1 MENENNQDPSINSP
15 HPAVA
20 GSGQASEQATSTPAT
35 PEVQPAEPVA
45 VPTEQPVPTDPL
57 YSPFQG
63 GGTSPIEIVDTS
75 ASAKASADKAEPI
88 PVSPTPEPINLP
100 TPPLEGG
107 QNPPSPLYPASAEAL
122 ADKQGGETAPSPIKN
137 LLLKAKEVIQFRK
150 RKKLEKI
157 LGLAQTKQKIT
168 NNDVEK
174 FLRVSD
180 ATATRY
186 LSQLVK
192 EGKLTQAGWR
202 GGAFYLLP

>member
-1 MENENNQDPSINSP
+1 MENENNQDPSTSSP
-15 HPAVA
+15 QLD
-20 GSGQASEQATSTPAT
+20 SGQAGQALSPASASSFT
-35 PEVQPAEPVA
+35 EVLEDKKA
-45 VPTEQPVPTDPL
+45 VEDKNAL
-57 YSPFQG
+57 AGKQG

-122 ADKQGGETAPSPIKN
+122 ADKQGGETAPSPIKS
-137 LLLKAKEVIQFRK
+137 LLLKAKEMIQFRK

-157 LGLAQTKQKIT
+157 LDLAQTKQKIT
-168 NNDVEK
+168 NNDIEK

-192 EGKLTQAGWR
+192 EGKLKPISRR
-202 GGAFYLLP
+202 GGAFYQLP

>member
-20 GSGQASEQATSTPAT
+20 GSGQASE
-35 PEVQPAEPVA
+35 PEPINSLDPLQ
-45 VPTEQPVPTDPL
+45 PTDANAL
-57 YSPFQG
+57 AGKQG
-63 GGTSPIEIVDTS
+63 GGTSPIP
-75 ASAKASADKAEPI
+75 EPI
-88 PVSPTPEPINLP
+88 STPPNPPIAEPINLP
-100 TPPLEGG
+100 NPPLEGG

-157 LGLAQTKQKIT
+157 LGLARQKTAANAAAGAGQAGQGKIT
-168 NNDVEK
+168 NNDVQK
-174 FLRVSD
+174 LLRVSD

-192 EGKLTQAGWR
+192 EGKLRRVGTPERAQ
-202 GGAFYLLP
+202 YELL

>member
-107 QNPPSPLYPASAEAL
+107 QNPPSPLY
-122 ADKQGGETAPSPIKN
+122 QGGTIRN
-137 LLLKAKEVIQFRK
+137 LLLKAKEMIQFRK

-157 LGLAQTKQKIT
+157 LGLARQKTAAGAEQGKIT
-168 NNDVEK
+168 NNDVQK
-174 FLRVSD
+174 LLRVSD

-192 EGKLTQAGWR
+192 EGKLKPISRR
-202 GGAFYLLP
+202 GGAFYQLP

>member
-20 GSGQASEQATSTPAT
+20 GSGQASE
-35 PEVQPAEPVA
+35 PEPINSLDPLQ
-45 VPTEQPVPTDPL
+45 PTDANAL
-57 YSPFQG
+57 AGKQG
-63 GGTSPIEIVDTS
+63 GGTSPIP
-75 ASAKASADKAEPI
+75 EPI
-88 PVSPTPEPINLP
+88 STPPNPPIAEPINLP
-100 TPPLEGG
+100 NPPLEGG

-122 ADKQGGETAPSPIKN
+122 ADKQGGETAPSPIKS
-137 LLLKAKEVIQFRK
+137 LLLKAKEMIQFRK

-157 LGLAQTKQKIT
+157 LDLAQTKQKIT
-168 NNDVEK
+168 NNDIEK

-192 EGKLTQAGWR
+192 EGKLKPISRR
-202 GGAFYLLP
+202 GGAFYQLP

>member
-1 MENENNQDPSINSP
+1 MENENNQDPSTSSP
-15 HPAVA
+15 QLD
-20 GSGQASEQATSTPAT
+20 SGQAGQALSPASASSFT
-35 PEVQPAEPVA
+35 EVLEDKKA
-45 VPTEQPVPTDPL
+45 VEDKNAL
-57 YSPFQG
+57 AGKQG

-107 QNPPSPLYPASAEAL
+107 QNPPTPLY
-122 ADKQGGETAPSPIKN
+122 QGGETAPSPIKS
-137 LLLKAKEVIQFRK
+137 LLLKAKEMIQFRK

-157 LGLAQTKQKIT
+157 LDLAQTKQKIT
-168 NNDVEK
+168 NNDIEK

-192 EGKLTQAGWR
+192 EGKLKPISRR
-202 GGAFYLLP
+202 GGAFYQLP

>member
-107 QNPPSPLYPASAEAL
+107 QNPPSPLY
-122 ADKQGGETAPSPIKN
+122 QGGTIRN
-137 LLLKAKEVIQFRK
+137 LLLKAKEMIQFRK

-192 EGKLTQAGWR
+192 EGKLTQAGRR